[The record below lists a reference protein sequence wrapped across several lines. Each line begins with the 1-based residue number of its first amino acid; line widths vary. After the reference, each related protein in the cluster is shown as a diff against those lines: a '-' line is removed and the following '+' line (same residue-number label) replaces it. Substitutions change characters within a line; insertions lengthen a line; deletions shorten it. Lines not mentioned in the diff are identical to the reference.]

1 MASFEWKEVACNKLH
16 LPGPAV
22 IRELSLLVPYS
33 VASGFSRSFFTGEFP
48 VFPSHQKPTLKFFFC
63 CDLI

>member
-33 VASGFSRSFFTGEFP
+33 VPSGFSRSFFTGEFP
-48 VFPSHQKPTLKFFFC
+48 GFPLSPKTNIKIFSVV
-63 CDLI
+63 I